1 MTLKRLAIGSLVLLG
16 SAAAG
21 PVQGAD
27 NLVFN
32 SVTPCRLIDTR
43 LSAAGP
49 LAAAETRTFHVVG
62 SASDFVA
69 QGGKAGGCGLPG
81 FAGPGQPQ
89 VQAAFINI
97 VAVSPAGAGNLRGW
111 ASDGPAPLASILNY
125 AKVSDETLVGMHQN
139 IANGIGLPVRQDL
152 EGNDISIKASVSGT
166 HVVADVVGYWRFL
179 THVDGSLDV
188 NGTATMSG
196 FRLTTGPTA
205 GQVLTSDASG
215 NGTWQAVPAA
225 SGDITAV
232 TAGDGLTGGGTTG
245 SVTLGADLA
254 GSGSATTVARSDHDH
269 FFQTW
274 SGSATAIPG
283 FRVVNSGSGGF
294 TDGLWGQSDAPG
306 GGRGVVGYAAAASG
320 ANYGVWGQTDS
331 TVGRGVFGLAAT
343 ALGQNYG
350 VYGQSDSTSGRGVYG
365 VATASG
371 PVSGIEG
378 HANTSSGNA
387 IYAQNDS
394 TTGGYGV
401 AARGFTAVYGEGT
414 SFSGTGVF
422 GYAPQVGGN
431 TVGVRAQTES
441 QTGKGLWAVAANGNG
456 VSYAIY
462 AENPNSTNGYA
473 GYFTG
478 LPGFGRVHITGTL
491 SKGSGSFKIDH
502 PLDPENK
509 YLYHSFVE
517 SPDMKNIYD
526 GIVTTDA
533 AAEATV
539 ELPAWFEAL
548 NRDFRYQL
556 TVIGQFAQAIV
567 AREVK
572 DNRFAIRTSLPNIKV
587 SWQLTG
593 IRKDALAEEHRIPVE
608 EDKPE
613 NERGKYLYPLEHG
626 QPVEKGVDWERS
638 VRALEGRQ
646 PSH

>member
-21 PVQGAD
+21 LVQGAD
-27 NLVFN
+27 NLVFH

-43 LSAAGP
+43 LSAAGA
-49 LAAAETRTFHVVG
+49 LAASETRTFHVVG
-62 SASDFVA
+62 STSDFVA
-69 QGGKAGGCGLPG
+69 QGGKGGGCGLPG

-89 VQAAFINI
+89 VQAVFINI

-111 ASDGPAPLASILNY
+111 ASDGPAPLASILTY
-125 AKVSDETLVGMHQN
+125 AKVSDETLAGVPLS

-152 EGNDISIKASVSGT
+152 EGNDISIRANPSGT

-179 THVDGSLDV
+179 TQVGGSGSGIDADLLDGLES
-188 NGTATMSG
+188 TA
-196 FRLTTGPTA
+196 FA
-205 GQVLTSDASG
+205 ASDHSH
-215 NGTWQAVPAA
+215 PS

-232 TAGDGLTGGGTTG
+232 TAGAGLTGGGTTG

-269 FFQTW
+269 FLQTW
-274 SGSATAIPG
+274 SGSAGATSG

-306 GGRGVVGYAAAASG
+306 GGRGVVGYAPAASG

-331 TVGRGVFGLAAT
+331 PVGRGVFGLAA
-343 ALGQNYG
+343 AAQGQNYG

-378 HANTSSGNA
+378 HANTPSGNA

-394 TTGGYGV
+394 TAGGYGI
-401 AARGFTAVYGEGT
+401 AARGYTAVYGETT

-462 AENPNSTNGYA
+462 AENPNSTDGYA

-526 GIVTTDA
+526 GIVTTDGEG
-533 AAEATV
+533 EATV

-548 NRDFRYQL
+548 NRDLRYQL

-567 AREVK
+567 AREVE

-593 IRKDALAEEHRIPVE
+593 IRKDAFAEEHRIPVE

-638 VRALEGRQ
+638 VLALEGRQ